1 MADVVSATAP
11 TGARLAGVLNLVEKS
26 DRFAELVER
35 LDGRASISLTE
46 ASAGARAFAW
56 SALVEVAKR
65 PIVLIAPSEDRAR
78 RWRAELAGW
87 LGEERVLAFP
97 ERETMPYEIGSSSP
111 GAIHQRLLTLWRMH
125 TSAQR
130 ADGAGSEPVAP
141 VAVVVSL
148 RALLEHTITPEDLRR
163 RGRSLRVH
171 DRIDWTSTAAW
182 LFDLGYEPVPEVN
195 EPGTFSRR
203 GGIIDVYPA
212 SASMPVRIELFGDEV
227 ETLRSFDPVT
237 QRSQDEVDSVDV
249 LPAREYSLEHA
260 SDVAARLAAAGW
272 DALPTA
278 ADDDGLS
285 GVSGDLRPY
294 AAIAEALREG
304 RDVPGLDAFAQA
316 LGATASLLDHLPDR
330 ASVIYEDLIELE
342 LAHDAHEAQAEERRE
357 ELREQGLP
365 AAAFPP
371 PYVSRTALEAAAA
384 SRGGVR
390 VSPGPKVN
398 QIRLGWSG
406 VTSYAGRLDTFLREV
421 AAPAGSGT
429 RIVATPQAARVSEL
443 LADRGVMA
451 SPHDEIV
458 DAPDRGALVL
468 ARVGLAEGF
477 AVPELGLRVFTDAEV
492 FGFRKPRHPERRRK
506 RVALGSFLSDLKP
519 GDHVVH
525 EEHGIARFERF
536 VTKEIAGVVREYLE
550 LAFAGTDVVALPTE
564 RVDRVTR
571 YVGGTPPALSALGGR
586 EWAATKRKAKKAVE
600 EIARELL
607 VLYAARETIHA
618 HAFGRDT
625 PWQIEMENAFQFTE
639 TPDQLQAIEDTKH
652 DMERG
657 RPMDRLI
664 VGDVGYGK
672 TEVALRAAFKAVQDG
687 KQVAVLVPTT
697 VLAQQHYETFV
708 ERLETFPVRVA
719 MLSRFKTP
727 AEQKDVVAQIVSGEA
742 DVVIGTHRLL
752 QKDVQFRDLGL
763 LVIDEEHRFGVKH
776 KERLKQLRTEV
787 HVLSM
792 TATPIPRTMHMALSG
807 VRDISVIETPPES
820 RQPIETHVVERTDD
834 VLREAIMRELDRG
847 GQVYYVHNRV
857 QGIEHETQRLRAL
870 VPKARFVVAHGQM
883 DERRLERVMVEF
895 ADGEHDVLVCT
906 TIIESGLDIPNVN
919 TIVIDRSGHLGL
931 AQLYQLRGR
940 VGRSAAKAYA
950 YLLHTKDERL
960 TEDARKRLQAVF
972 EASELG
978 AGFKIAMHD
987 LEIRG
992 AGNILGAEQHGHVA
1006 AIGFELYTQMLE
1018 EAVNDQRGAPRQADL
1033 PEIVVDLAL
1042 STAIPDDYVPSRQ
1055 RKLELYR
1062 RIAELRSLE
1071 QLGALRDELRD
1082 RYGAPPDPV
1091 RNLLYGVEVKLRA
1104 VAAGATEVRARG
1116 PELRLVLGADLTTE
1130 RRTALVR
1137 AFPKVQAGQRQI
1149 RLSVLDTRGD
1159 WRDALTRMLDL
1170 VAA

>member
-1 MADVVSATAP
+1 
-11 TGARLAGVLNLVEKS
+11 
-26 DRFAELVER
+26 
-35 LDGRASISLTE
+35 
-46 ASAGARAFAW
+46 
-56 SALVEVAKR
+56 
-65 PIVLIAPSEDRAR
+65 
-78 RWRAELAGW
+78 
-87 LGEERVLAFP
+87 
-97 ERETMPYEIGSSSP
+97 
-111 GAIHQRLLTLWRMH
+111 
-125 TSAQR
+125 
-130 ADGAGSEPVAP
+130 
-141 VAVVVSL
+141 
-148 RALLEHTITPEDLRR
+148 
-163 RGRSLRVH
+163 
-171 DRIDWTSTAAW
+171 
-182 LFDLGYEPVPEVN
+182 
-195 EPGTFSRR
+195 
-203 GGIIDVYPA
+203 
-212 SASMPVRIELFGDEV
+212 
-227 ETLRSFDPVT
+227 
-237 QRSQDEVDSVDV
+237 
-249 LPAREYSLEHA
+249 
-260 SDVAARLAAAGW
+260 
-272 DALPTA
+272 
-278 ADDDGLS
+278 
-285 GVSGDLRPY
+285 
-294 AAIAEALREG
+294 
-304 RDVPGLDAFAQA
+304 DAF
-316 LGATASLLDHLPDR
+316 LT
-330 ASVIYEDLIELE
+330 
-342 LAHDAHEAQAEERRE
+342 
-357 ELREQGLP
+357 
-365 AAAFPP
+365 
-371 PYVSRTALEAAAA
+371 
-384 SRGGVR
+384 
-390 VSPGPKVN
+390 
-398 QIRLGWSG
+398 
-406 VTSYAGRLDTFLREV
+406 EV
-421 AAPAGSGT
+421 AAGGKDL
-429 RIVATPQAARVSEL
+429 RIVATPQAARLTEL
-443 LADRGVMA
+443 LADRDVLT
-451 SPHDEIV
+451 SPHDTLADSPE
-458 DAPDRGALVL
+458 PGSLVL

-477 AVPELGLRVFTDAEV
+477 GIPELGLRVFTDAEV
-492 FGFRKPRHPERRRK
+492 FGFRKPRHPERRRR
-506 RVALGSFLSDLKP
+506 RVAMGSFLSDLKP

-525 EEHGIARFERF
+525 EEHGIGRFERF
-536 VTKEIAGVVREYLE
+536 VTKEVAGVVREYLE

-571 YVGGTPPALSALGGR
+571 YIGGTPPALSALGGR

-600 EIARELL
+600 DIARELL
-607 VLYAARETIHA
+607 KLYAVRETVHA
-618 HAFGRDT
+618 HAFGKDT

-639 TPDQLQAIEDTKH
+639 TPDQLQAIEDTKS

-657 RPMDRLI
+657 RPMDRLV

-672 TEVALRAAFKAVQDG
+672 IEVALRAAFKAVQDG

-727 AEQKDVVAQIVSGEA
+727 AEQREVISDIEKGEV

-752 QKDVQFRDLGL
+752 QKDVKFRDLGL

-776 KERLKQLRTEV
+776 KERLKELRTEV

-834 VLREAIMRELDRG
+834 VLREAMLRELDRG

-857 QGIEHETQRLRAL
+857 QGIEHEAQRLRAL

-919 TIVIDRSGHLGL
+919 TIVIDRAGQLGL

-940 VGRSAAKAYA
+940 VGRSDAKAYA
-950 YLLHTKDERL
+950 YLLHTKEERL

-1006 AIGFELYTQMLE
+1006 AVGFELYTQMLE
-1018 EAVNDQRGAPRQADL
+1018 EAVNEQRGAPRQAAL

-1042 STAIPDDYVPSRQ
+1042 STAIPDEYVPSRQ

-1062 RIAELRSLE
+1062 RIAELRALE
-1071 QLGALRDELRD
+1071 DLSALRDELRD
-1082 RYGAPPDPV
+1082 RYGPPPEPV

-1116 PELRLVLGADLTTE
+1116 PELRLVLGADLTPE
-1130 RRTALVR
+1130 RRANLLRV
-1137 AFPKVQAGQRQI
+1137 FPKIVAGQRQV
-1149 RLSVLDTRGD
+1149 RLSVLNMRGD

-1170 VAA
+1170 VA

>member
-1 MADVVSATAP
+1 MASVAKAPARTTTAQL
-11 TGARLAGVLNLVEKS
+11 GGVLSLARQS
-26 DRFAELVER
+26 APFADLVER
-35 LDGRASISLTE
+35 LERHETLTLTE

-56 SALVEVAKR
+56 SAVVE
-65 PIVLIAPSEDRAR
+65 IARRTVVVVSPSEDRAR

-97 ERETMPYEIGSSSP
+97 ERETMPYEIGSPSP
-111 GAIHQRLLTLWRMH
+111 GALHQRLLTLWRLH
-125 TSAQR
+125 TVT
-130 ADGAGSEPVAP
+130 EP
-141 VAVVVSL
+141 VAVVTSL
-148 RALLEHTITPEDLRR
+148 RAVMDHTIAPEDLRR
-163 RGRSLRVH
+163 RGRTLRVH
-171 DRIDWTSTAAW
+171 DRIDWNETATW
-182 LFDLGYEPVPEVN
+182 LFDLGYEPVAEVSD
-195 EPGTFSRR
+195 PGTFSRR
-203 GGIIDVYPA
+203 GGILDVYPA
-212 SASMPVRIELFGDEV
+212 SASMPVRIELFGDEI

-237 QRSQDEVDSVDV
+237 QRSQDAVEAVDV

-260 SDVAARLAAAGW
+260 AGLAERLSTAGW
-272 DALPTA
+272 EKLRTTDDARDPRP
-278 ADDDGLS
+278 S
-285 GVSGDLRPY
+285 EDLGAY
-294 AAIAEALREG
+294 AAIVDALREG
-304 RDVPGLDAFAQA
+304 REVSGFDAFAHA

-330 ASVIYEDLIELE
+330 ATVVFEDSVELD

-357 ELREQGLP
+357 ELHAQGLP
-365 AAAFPP
+365 TAVFPP
-371 PYVSRTALEAAAA
+371 PYVSRNAIERSAAA
-384 SRGGVR
+384 RGSVR
-390 VSPGPKVN
+390 VRPASDSV
-398 QIRLGWSG
+398 RLGWPG
-406 VTSYAGRLDTFLREV
+406 VTSYAGRLDAFLTEV
-421 AAPAGSGT
+421 AAGSGGGRGEGPATSRDT
-429 RIVATPQAARVSEL
+429 RLIATPQAARLAEL
-443 LADRGVMA
+443 FADRGVVA
-451 SPHDEIV
+451 TPHDSVV
-458 DAPDRGALVL
+458 DTPMPGALVL
-468 ARVGLAEGF
+468 ARVPLAEGF
-477 AVPELGLRVFTDAEV
+477 TVPELALRVFTDAEV
-492 FGFRKPRHPERRRK
+492 FGFRKPRHPERRRR
-506 RVALGSFLSDLKP
+506 RVAVGSFLSDLKP

-525 EEHGIARFERF
+525 EEHGIGRFERF
-536 VTKEIAGVVREYLE
+536 VTKEVVGVVREYLE
-550 LAFAGTDVVALPTE
+550 LRFAGTDVVALPTE

-571 YVGGTPPALSALGGR
+571 YIGGTPPALSALGGR

-607 VLYAARETIHA
+607 KLYAARETVRA
-618 HAFGRDT
+618 HAFGKDT
-625 PWQIEMENAFQFTE
+625 TWQIEMENAFQFTE
-639 TPDQLQAIEDTKH
+639 TPDQLQAIEDSKR

-657 RPMDRLI
+657 RPMDRLV

-697 VLAQQHYETFV
+697 ILAQQHYETFV

-719 MLSRFKTP
+719 MLSRFRTP
-727 AEQKDVVAQIVSGEA
+727 AEQREVVAEIETGEV

-776 KERLKQLRTEV
+776 KERLKQMRTEV

-834 VLREAIMRELDRG
+834 VLREAMLRELERG

-857 QGIEHETQRLRAL
+857 QGIEQETERLRAL
-870 VPKARFVVAHGQM
+870 VPSARFVVAHGQM

-906 TIIESGLDIPNVN
+906 TIIESGLDIANVN
-919 TIVIDRSGHLGL
+919 TIVIDRAGQLGL

-950 YLLHTKDERL
+950 YLLHGKQERL
-960 TEDARKRLQAVF
+960 SEDARKRLQAVF
-972 EASELG
+972 EASDLG

-1006 AIGFELYTQMLE
+1006 AVGFELYTQMLE
-1018 EAVNDQRGAPRQADL
+1018 EAVNDQRGTARQAAL
-1033 PEIVVDLAL
+1033 PEVTVDLAL
-1042 STAIPDDYVPSRQ
+1042 STAIPDEYVPSRQ

-1062 RIAELRSLE
+1062 RIAELRLLE
-1071 QLGALRDELRD
+1071 ELGALRDELRD
-1082 RYGAPPDPV
+1082 RYGAPPEPV

-1104 VAAGATEVRARG
+1104 IAAGASEVRARG
-1116 PELRLVLGADLTTE
+1116 PELRLVLASDLTPE
-1130 RRTALVR
+1130 RRAALVR
-1137 AFPKVQAGQRQI
+1137 AFPKIQAGQRQV
-1149 RLSVLDTRGD
+1149 RLSLLDTRGD
-1159 WRDALTRMLDL
+1159 WRDALTRLLDL

>member
-1 MADVVSATAP
+1 MASVANPAAGGT
-11 TGARLAGVLNLVEKS
+11 TARLGGVLALAERS
-26 DRFAELVER
+26 ERFAELVER
-35 LDGRASISLTE
+35 LEGRATLTVAE

-56 SALVEVAKR
+56 SALVDVARR
-65 PIVLIAPSEDRAR
+65 PLVLVAPSEDRAR
-78 RWRAELAGW
+78 RWRAELAAW

-97 ERETMPYEIGSSSP
+97 ERETMPYELGSSSP
-111 GAIHQRLLTLWRMH
+111 AAVHQRLLTLWRMH
-125 TSAQR
+125 TSAR
-130 ADGAGSEPVAP
+130 SADGAGSEP

-148 RALLEHTITPEDLRR
+148 RALMEHTIAPDDLRR
-163 RGRSLRVH
+163 RGRTLRAH
-171 DRIDWTSTAAW
+171 DRVDWNATAAW
-182 LFDLGYEPVPEVN
+182 LFDLGYEPVAEVS

-203 GGIIDVYPA
+203 GGILDVYPA
-212 SASMPVRIELFGDEV
+212 SAAMPVRVELFGDEI

-237 QRSQDEVDSVDV
+237 QRSQDAVEAVDV
-249 LPAREYSLEHA
+249 LPAREYSLERA
-260 SDVAARLAAAGW
+260 AEVADRLSAAGW
-272 DALPTA
+272 DALSS
-278 ADDDGLS
+278 ADDDGIGEGL
-285 GVSGDLRPY
+285 DELRAY
-294 AAIAEALREG
+294 GALLEALREG
-304 RDVPGLDAFAQA
+304 REAPGFDAFAPA
-316 LGATASLLDHLPDR
+316 LGATASLLDHLPER
-330 ASVIYEDLIELE
+330 ATVVFEDSVELD

-357 ELREQGLP
+357 ELRQQGLP

-371 PYVSRTALEAAAA
+371 PYVGRDQLDRAAE
-384 SRGGVR
+384 SRGSVR
-390 VSPGPKVN
+390 VRPAMDSV
-398 QIRLGWSG
+398 RLGWSG
-406 VTSYAGRLDTFLREV
+406 VTSYAGRLDAFLTEV
-421 AAPAGSGT
+421 AAGGT
-429 RIVATPQAARVSEL
+429 DLRIVATPQAARLTEL
-443 LADRGVMA
+443 LADRDVLT
-451 SPHDEIV
+451 SPHETL
-458 DAPDRGALVL
+458 AESPEPGSLVL
-468 ARVGLAEGF
+468 AHVGLAEGF
-477 AVPELGLRVFTDAEV
+477 AIPELGLRVFTDAEV
-492 FGFRKPRHPERRRK
+492 FGFRKPRHPERRRR
-506 RVALGSFLSDLKP
+506 RVAVGSFLSDLKP

-525 EEHGIARFERF
+525 EEHGIGRFERF
-536 VTKEIAGVVREYLE
+536 VTKEVAGVVREYLE

-571 YVGGTPPALSALGGR
+571 YIGGTPPALSALGGR

-600 EIARELL
+600 DIARELL
-607 VLYAARETIHA
+607 KLYAVRETVHA
-618 HAFGRDT
+618 HAFGKDT

-639 TPDQLQAIEDTKH
+639 TPDQLQAIEDTKS

-657 RPMDRLI
+657 RPMDRLV

-727 AEQKDVVAQIVSGEA
+727 VEQREVIWDIEKGEV

-752 QKDVQFRDLGL
+752 QKDVKFRDLGL

-776 KERLKQLRTEV
+776 KERLKELRTEV

-834 VLREAIMRELDRG
+834 VLREAMLRELDRG

-919 TIVIDRSGHLGL
+919 TIVIDRAGQLGL

-940 VGRSAAKAYA
+940 VGRSDAKAYA
-950 YLLHTKDERL
+950 YLLHTKEERL

-1006 AIGFELYTQMLE
+1006 AVGFELYTQMLE
-1018 EAVNDQRGAPRQADL
+1018 EAVNEERGAPRQAAL

-1042 STAIPDDYVPSRQ
+1042 STAIPDEYVPSRQ

-1062 RIAELRSLE
+1062 RIAELRALDELST
-1071 QLGALRDELRD
+1071 LRDELRD
-1082 RYGAPPDPV
+1082 RYGPPPEPV

-1116 PELRLVLGADLTTE
+1116 PELRLVLGADLTPE
-1130 RRTALVR
+1130 RRANLLRV
-1137 AFPKVQAGQRQI
+1137 FPKIQAGQRQV
-1149 RLSVLDTRGD
+1149 RLSVLNMRGD

-1170 VAA
+1170 VA